1 MISKSSFACEIGP
14 GIIGVPAD
22 LRFQSVQRVEA
33 DLVPEPLVEFHPDG
47 LAVEIPVKIQHPG
60 FHRQVAA
67 VVDGVT
73 QSCQDKLQHRSLEMC
88 MTQLELNIFLYL
100 EVQNL

>member
-14 GIIGVPAD
+14 GIIGVPTD

-33 DLVPEPLVEFHPDG
+33 DLVPEPLVEFYPDG

-67 VVDGVT
+67 VVDGGAGTHVGNGGIAAAVHKADT
-73 QSCQDKLQHRSLEMC
+73 A
-88 MTQLELNIFLYL
+88 I
-100 EVQNL
+100 